1 MKIQE
6 LLERSPIIPAIK
18 NETYLQEAL
27 NSDSEAIFIIMAN
40 LLNVERVV
48 HILKEAGKKVFIHV
62 DMIEGLSSSSYGV
75 EYIVERTKPFGIIT
89 TKHSIVAYANK
100 MKIPVIQRFFILDSF
115 SLEKTITHIQENKP
129 TAVEILPGL
138 MPKIIYILTK
148 KTGKPIITG
157 GLIDSKE
164 DIVSALSAGACA
176 ISTTSKNLWNI

>member
-6 LLERSPIIPAIK
+6 LLESSPVIPAIK
-18 NETYLQEAL
+18 NETYLEEAL
-27 NSDSEAIFIIMAN
+27 HSDSEVVFVIMSN
-40 LLNVERVV
+40 LLNIEKVV
-48 HILKEAGKKVFIHV
+48 NRLKESGKKVFIHV
-62 DMIEGLSSSSYGV
+62 DMIEGLSSSNYGV

-89 TKHSIVAYANK
+89 TKHSIVACANK
-100 MKIPVIQRFFILDSF
+100 MKIAVIQRFFILDSF
-115 SLEKTITHIQENKP
+115 SLEKTILHIQENKP

-138 MPKIIYILTK
+138 MPKIIYILTN

-176 ISTTSKNLWNI
+176 VSTTSKELWNI